1 MKRFAKVIAAVISL
15 ISISASAAPPALQLP
30 TGACAGLVKKTSV
43 VTYTDADSAAGR
55 IGPDNV
61 PYLHFYLD
69 FDNGLAD
76 IGFMDERNRLGSDE
90 DDGQTIQESALL
102 TQDAAFSLKLSSTF
116 RYALEFN
123 IDYIELNGES
133 SSTQGLL
140 IPSNG
145 GATFLVTFLNSP
157 FTGVCQKI

>member
-1 MKRFAKVIAAVISL
+1 MKRFAKVITAVIFL
-15 ISISASAAPPALQLP
+15 ISVSAIAAPPAPQLP

-61 PYLHFYLD
+61 PYVHFYLD

-76 IGFMDERNRLGSDE
+76 VGFMEERNRLGSDE
-90 DDGQTIQESALL
+90 DGQTIQESALL
-102 TQDAAFSLKLSSTF
+102 TQDAVFSLKLSSTF

-123 IDYIELNGES
+123 IDYIQRNGES

>member
-1 MKRFAKVIAAVISL
+1 MICIRTLTTLFFLNAFA
-15 ISISASAAPPALQLP
+15 ASAAPPDPALP

-43 VTYTDADSAAGR
+43 VTYTDADSAADR

-61 PYLHFYLD
+61 PYVHFYLD

-76 IGFMDERNRLGSDE
+76 VGFMEERNRLGSDE
-90 DDGQTIQESALL
+90 GDGQTILESALL
-102 TQDAAFSLKLSSTF
+102 TQDAVFSLKLSSTF
-116 RYALEFN
+116 RYALELN
-123 IDYIELNGES
+123 IDYIERNGES
-133 SSTQGLL
+133 RSTQGLL

>member
-1 MKRFAKVIAAVISL
+1 MIFIKTIVTTILLSSFA
-15 ISISASAAPPALQLP
+15 ASAAPPDPVLP
-30 TGACAGLVKKTSV
+30 TGACAGLLKKTSV

-61 PYLHFYLD
+61 PYLHFYVD

-76 IGFMDERNRLGSDE
+76 IGFMNERNRLGSDE
-90 DDGQTIQESALL
+90 EDVQTIKESALL
-102 TQDAAFSLKLSSTF
+102 TQDAVFSLKLSSTF

-123 IDYIELNGES
+123 IDYIQRNGES

-140 IPSNG
+140 IPTNG
-145 GATFLVTFLNSP
+145 GATFLVADLNRP

>member
-1 MKRFAKVIAAVISL
+1 MIFITTIVTTIFLSSFA
-15 ISISASAAPPALQLP
+15 ASAAPPDPVLP

-61 PYLHFYLD
+61 SYVHFYLD

-76 IGFMDERNRLGSDE
+76 VGFMEERNRLGSDE

-102 TQDAAFSLKLSSTF
+102 TQDAVFSLKLSSTF

-123 IDYIELNGES
+123 IDYIERNGES

-145 GATFLVTFLNSP
+145 GATFLVTFLNGP

>member
-76 IGFMDERNRLGSDE
+76 VGFMNERNRLGSDE
-90 DDGQTIQESALL
+90 DDVQTIKESAFL
-102 TQDAAFSLKLSSTF
+102 TQDAAFSMKLSTTF
-116 RYALEFN
+116 RYAIEYN
-123 IDYIELNGES
+123 IDFFCTDGES
-133 SSTQGLL
+133 CSTQGLL
-140 IPSNG
+140 IPTNG
-145 GATFLVTFLNSP
+145 GATFLVTDLNGP